1 MAIRPACVERPG
13 WRPRVDG
20 YRRFRLAGQP
30 VRQRERCGAER
41 CLNIVGRLRGHGTL
55 RCRQPSCK
63 GARAMVG
70 WHAVRVPRAW
80 GAGALAAT
88 LALLGGCV
96 AVPVEPYEPGAA
108 VAYPGYETTVVT
120 PGYYSAP
127 APYYYGAPP
136 VSLGVWGWSG
146 GSRHWHDRP
155 PRRHDWG
162 RPPPP
167 HHDWGR
173 PPPPRPHWGGRPDG
187 PRPDVRPPPRPPH
200 GQWQRP
206 SPPRPRAP
214 LINPEGMGG

>member
-30 VRQRERCGAER
+30 ARQRERCGAER
-41 CLNIVGRLRGHGTL
+41 CLNIVGRLPGHGTL

-127 APYYYGAPP
+127 APYYYGAPS
-136 VSLGVWGWSG
+136 V

-187 PRPDVRPPPRPPH
+187 PRPDVRPSPRPPH